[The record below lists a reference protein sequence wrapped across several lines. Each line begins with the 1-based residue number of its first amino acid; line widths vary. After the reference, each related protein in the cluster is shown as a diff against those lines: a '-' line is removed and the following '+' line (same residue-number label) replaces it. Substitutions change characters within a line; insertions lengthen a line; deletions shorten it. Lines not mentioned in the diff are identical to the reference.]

1 MPYEDTK
8 IKIIHIKQAREN
20 VYKRFPKPYL
30 QFMELHFKQWKR
42 GNQRAPHKPLLFLY
56 ALGQWQ
62 QGVKE
67 LHWNTTAPVLTQLL
81 HQFGSNA
88 SKQSPENPWG
98 RLVSDGFWTLQPAAK
113 LINGNFH
120 AREFERLNSTGS
132 LSNEVQRELQNNP
145 ELLIT
150 WVWEILNEQF
160 PSSLH
165 ADLLSACGLEMEP
178 TTVAKQ
184 KRKRDPNFAQ
194 SVLANY
200 QYQCAV
206 CGYNLQLNRQSIGLE
221 AAHIQ
226 WHAYDGPDNVTNGLA
241 LCALHHKLFDFGAFA
256 LTDDLNIIV
265 SPKLHGSHSQTLANH
280 HNQALFRN
288 NIQFEEPSKEHVQWQ
303 RSQVFKR

>member
-1 MPYEDTK
+1 
-8 IKIIHIKQAREN
+8 
-20 VYKRFPKPYL
+20 
-30 QFMELHFKQWKR
+30 MELHFKQWKR

-62 QGVKE
+62 QGIKE
-67 LHWNTTAPVLTQLL
+67 LNWNTTAPILTQLL

-88 SKQSPENPWG
+88 AKQSPENPWG
-98 RLVSDGFWTLQPAAK
+98 RLVSDGLWTLQPAAE

-132 LSNEVQRELQNNP
+132 LSNEVQRELLNNP

-178 TTVAKQ
+178 TTVAKE

-194 SVLANY
+194 IVLANY
-200 QYQCAV
+200 QYQCAI

-226 WHAYDGPDNVTNGLA
+226 WHAYDGPDDVTNGLA
-241 LCALHHKLFDFGAFA
+241 LCPLHHKLFDFGAFA
-256 LTDDLNIIV
+256 LSDELNIII

-280 HNQALFRN
+280 HNQPLYRN
-288 NIQFEEPSKEHVQWQ
+288 NIRFEEPKTEYLRWQ
-303 RSQVFKR
+303 RSEVFKS

>member
-1 MPYEDTK
+1 
-8 IKIIHIKQAREN
+8 
-20 VYKRFPKPYL
+20 
-30 QFMELHFKQWKR
+30 MELHFKQWKR

-62 QGVKE
+62 QGFKE
-67 LHWNTTAPVLTQLL
+67 LNWNTAAPILTQLL

-88 SKQSPENPWG
+88 AKQSPENPWG
-98 RLVSDGFWTLQPAAK
+98 RLVSDGLWTLHPAAE

-120 AREFERLNSTGS
+120 AREFERLHSTGS

-165 ADLLSACGLEMEP
+165 VDLLSACGLEMEP
-178 TTVAKQ
+178 TTITKE

-194 SVLANY
+194 TVLANY

-226 WHAYDGPDNVTNGLA
+226 WHAYDGPDDVTNGLA

-265 SPKLHGSHSQTLANH
+265 SPKLHGSHSQTLINH
-280 HNQALFRN
+280 HNKPLFRN
-288 NIQFEEPSKEHVQWQ
+288 NIEFDAPGLEHVQWQ
-303 RSQVFKR
+303 RNEVFKN

>member
-1 MPYEDTK
+1 M
-8 IKIIHIKQAREN
+8 
-20 VYKRFPKPYL
+20 
-30 QFMELHFKQWKR
+30 
-42 GNQRAPHKPLLFLY
+42 
-56 ALGQWQ
+56 
-62 QGVKE
+62 
-67 LHWNTTAPVLTQLL
+67 
-81 HQFGSNA
+81 
-88 SKQSPENPWG
+88 
-98 RLVSDGFWTLQPAAK
+98 VSDGLWTLQPTAE

-165 ADLLSACGLEMEP
+165 ADLLSACGLEMEQ
-178 TTVAKQ
+178 TTITKE

-194 SVLANY
+194 AVLANY

-226 WHAYDGPDNVTNGLA
+226 WHAYDGPDDVTNGLA

-256 LTDDLNIIV
+256 LCEDHNNIAR
-265 SPKLHGSHSQTLANH
+265 PKLHGSHSQTNDNH
-280 HNQALFRN
+280 LNRVLFGNNMEFQVAKVAYLRWLRKQFLEDLFLVHWRIQLTPLN
-288 NIQFEEPSKEHVQWQ
+288 NILMTYFH
-303 RSQVFKR
+303 